1 MSKKVIFMTG
11 ATSGLG
17 KVAAFKLVN
26 EGANLIA
33 SYRNKEKAD
42 RVLEEFKSL
51 YPNSSGSFSFVECNL
66 SSFKSVKAACDK
78 IKETNDQIDQLILNA
93 GIWHFKP
100 TKSIDGIEDTFQV
113 NLLMPHFI
121 IDELLP
127 LIEKSD
133 DAKIIITS
141 SGLHQGKINFE
152 DIEFQ
157 SNFKGVSVYRQS
169 KLGVILLTRLLHT
182 RINNSIGIYCQHPG
196 LVKTQLGRH
205 ANWLSR
211 AIFKLM
217 GTSAEKGAKTLLYLS
232 RTPKSEL
239 TSGEYY
245 AKSKLTKTTPDSY
258 DINAANQLL
267 EVSLEYRNKIIY

>member
-1 MSKKVIFMTG
+1 MGNKVIFMTG

-26 EGANLIA
+26 EGAKLIA
-33 SYRNKEKAD
+33 AYRTKEKAD
-42 RVLEEFKSL
+42 RVLEEFNSL
-51 YPNSSGSFSFVECNL
+51 YPKSAGSFDFIECNL

-78 IKETNDQIDQLILNA
+78 IKETHNQIDQLLLNA

-100 TKSIDGIEDTFQV
+100 TKSLDGIEDTFQV
-113 NLLMPHFI
+113 NILMPHFI

-127 LIEKSD
+127 LLEKSD

-141 SGLHQGKINFE
+141 SGLHQGKINFK
-152 DIEFQ
+152 DIEFE
-157 SNFKGVSVYRQS
+157 SNFKGMSAYRQS

-182 RINNSIGIYCQHPG
+182 RIDNSIGIYCQQPG
-196 LVKTQLGRH
+196 VVNTQLGRH
-205 ANWLSR
+205 AGWLSR
-211 AIFKLM
+211 TIFKLI
-217 GTSAEKGAKTLLYLS
+217 GTTAEKGARTLLFLS

-239 TSGEYY
+239 KSGEYY
-245 AKSKLTKTTPDSY
+245 TKSKLTKTTPDSY

-267 EVSLEYRNKIIY
+267 EVSLEYRKKIIN